1 MTGLTAVTR
10 SVPFCQPDGV
20 AVFSVNAGVPISD
33 VLELADTLTGY
44 VDTITAADAIPNQRD
59 AHAVIQQLTEM
70 ANALIK
76 ACRPAPSNQAA

>member
-1 MTGLTAVTR
+1 MPGLTAVTR

-33 VLELADTLTGY
+33 ALELAEALTAC
-44 VDTITAADAIPNQRD
+44 VDNLTAADAFLNQRD
-59 AHAVIQQLTEM
+59 AHAVIQTLTEM

-76 ACRPAPSNQAA
+76 ACRPAPSGAAA